1 MEQRIKDYEDF
12 IKKKMNSPTDDLI
25 AYHDKMIAN
34 FQHERFIH
42 LIIML
47 FFVGLTFVLTM
58 IVIFAMVLVK
68 MDYWMSFFPM
78 MLATLIMWILSI
90 FYVKHY
96 YFLENHIQGLYDVS
110 KKLYENKAKAAA
122 PNNDF
127 VIDLKSVGQ
136 KLKKQV
142 EKVLTKKEK

>member
-1 MEQRIKDYEDF
+1 
-12 IKKKMNSPTDDLI
+12 
-25 AYHDKMIAN
+25 
-34 FQHERFIH
+34 
-42 LIIML
+42 
-47 FFVGLTFVLTM
+47 
-58 IVIFAMVLVK
+58 MVLVK